1 MQWELICGKSF
12 YSNLTQSG
20 LFVGLLIGAWL
31 FGTLSDMYGRK
42 KMLFLSILGC
52 YISGIGYGL
61 AINYYMFLLFRVG
74 FGIFSSG
81 IAIVGYSLMM
91 EVIGTSKRSSVG
103 IAIQAMFSVGFAILA
118 LLGYIFRGWRTL
130 VMVCTLLGTG
140 LLATWR

>member
-12 YSNLTQSG
+12 YPNLAQSG
-20 LFVGLLIGAWL
+20 YFMGLLIGAWL

-42 KMLFLSILGC
+42 KMLFLSLLG
-52 YISGIGYGL
+52 SVLSLIGCGL
-61 AINYYMFLLFRVG
+61 AINYYMFLLFRVA
-74 FGIFSSG
+74 FGVFHMG
-81 IAIVGYSLMM
+81 QAITSYSLLM
-91 EVIGTSKRSSVG
+91 EVVGTSKRSSVG
-103 IAIQAMFSVGFAILA
+103 MAIQAMFSLGFAILA